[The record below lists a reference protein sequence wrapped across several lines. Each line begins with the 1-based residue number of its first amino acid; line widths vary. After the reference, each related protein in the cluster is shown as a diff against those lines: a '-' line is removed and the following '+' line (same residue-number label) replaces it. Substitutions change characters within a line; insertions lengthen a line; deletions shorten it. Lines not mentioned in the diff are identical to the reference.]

1 MLIFFSPTRIA
12 LTMTDNTGPQRF
24 KSASHKLVAM
34 KTRRVWKKISRVYIK
49 KTKAEKRA
57 IREKNLARHK
67 SYAQALADA
76 RAVVRQQAQLLH
88 EQYGSHS
95 VQYYHQEIIQ
105 ESRIASASCKAS
117 TWNAYLSSEIKR
129 INGGM
134 S

>member
-1 MLIFFSPTRIA
+1 
-12 LTMTDNTGPQRF
+12 MTNNTGPQRF
-24 KSASHKLVAM
+24 KSASRKLIAT
-34 KTRRVWKKISRVYIK
+34 KTRKVWKKINRVYIK
-49 KTKAEKRA
+49 KTRAEKRA
-57 IREKNLARHK
+57 IKQKNLARRK

-76 RAVVRQQAQLLH
+76 RGVVRQQAELLH

-105 ESRIASASCKAS
+105 ESRITTASRKTSA
-117 TWNAYLSSEIKR
+117 WNAYLSSEIKR